1 MKMKKTILT
10 MLKRA
15 IEETVVKG
23 ENQASAWGVY
33 EPKRTEEIEKE
44 IERYMKQHDRKNNK

>member
-1 MKMKKTILT
+1 MKKTILT